1 MKFLVSS
8 SILLKNLVIANG
20 VINSTN
26 TLPILDNFL
35 FSITPNQLF
44 ITTSDLET
52 SICLSVEI
60 QSEDEGSIAI
70 PAKMLIDTLKNFPDQ
85 PLTFIVNKERH
96 LVEINSQQGKYE
108 LAFQDGRDF
117 PEQPNVES
125 ETTIAMNP
133 QSFLRS
139 INHTVFATGN
149 DELRPVM
156 SGVLCEFSSEGSTFV
171 ATNAH
176 KLVRYKR
183 SDITSDENKS
193 FILPKKP
200 ISVLKSVLGSKD
212 SDISL
217 AFNKTNA
224 KFVIDNLVLTC
235 RFVEGKYPNYNAVIP
250 QENPNKLYIDRNSLL
265 SSVKRVSIFSNK
277 TTNQIRFNLTNNMLE
292 LSAEDRDFSNK
303 ADEKIPCQFDGDF
316 QIAFNSKFLIEL
328 LQNLESQDMILEM
341 SQPNRAGIIIPNDED
356 SDENEDVLMLIM
368 PIMIS

>member
-8 SILLKNLVIANG
+8 SSLLKSLIVANG
-20 VINSTN
+20 VINSAN

-35 FSITPNQLF
+35 FTISPNLLT
-44 ITTSDLET
+44 ISTSDLET
-52 SICLSVEI
+52 SVNITLEI
-60 QSEDEGSIAI
+60 QSQDQGSIAI
-70 PAKMLIDTLKNFPDQ
+70 PAKMLIETLKNFSDQ
-85 PLTFIVNKERH
+85 PLTFIVNRDKH

-108 LAFQDGRDF
+108 LAFQDGADF
-117 PEQPNVES
+117 PQVPDVVS
-125 ETTIAMNP
+125 ENSILMN
-133 QSFLRS
+133 SDAFLGA

-156 SGVLCEFSSEGSTFV
+156 SGVLCEFSPQGSTFV

-183 SDITSDENKS
+183 ADIISSTNSS

-200 ISVLKSVLGSKD
+200 ISILKSVLGGKQ
-212 SDISL
+212 SDVQL
-217 AFNKTNA
+217 EFNNTNA
-224 KFVIDNLVLTC
+224 KFIFENIVLTC
-235 RFVEGKYPNYNAVIP
+235 RFVEGKYPNYSAVIP
-250 QENPNKLYIDRNSLL
+250 QDNPNKLYIDRNSLL

-328 LQNLESQDMILEM
+328 LQNLDCQDMILEM
-341 SQPNRAGIIIPNDED
+341 SQPNRAGILIPNDEE
-356 SDENEDVLMLIM
+356 SNENEDVLMLIM